1 MTKTISDA
9 VKLDFDAKTG
19 IATLTLEMA
28 GKANK
33 INDEFGEGFAE
44 ALAWA
49 KGQEGLKGIIIAT
62 GHKDFCVGAD
72 IDMVYKQRDAA
83 AMYEGVRTLQLGYR
97 ELETCGVPV
106 VAALTGSALGGGYEL
121 ALACHRRIAINDP
134 KAQFGLPE
142 VTLGVIPG
150 GGGTQRL
157 PRMLGFQGAAD
168 IILQGKTLRAPKAKA
183 AGLVDE
189 LCDDADAVR
198 VAAEKWIAENP
209 GAKQP

>member
-1 MTKTISDA
+1 MTTTNNGA
-9 VKLDFDAKTG
+9 VELAFDESKA
-19 IATLTLEMA
+19 IATLTLQME

-33 INDEFGEGFAE
+33 INEVFGEGLME
-44 ALAWA
+44 AVAWA
-49 KGQEGLKGIIIAT
+49 KNQAGLKGIILAT
-62 GHKDFCVGAD
+62 AHKDFCVGAD
-72 IDMVYKQRDAA
+72 IDMLYAARDAK
-83 AMYEGVRTLQLGYR
+83 AMYERVRALQTGYR
-97 ELETCGVPV
+97 ELETLGVPV